1 MLVDCCFF
9 NVINLPVK
17 METYIHEHNI
27 LFSKFLLKFEYFDQ
41 KRCKILALFDIIFGT
56 KYLIN
61 SVMIPTTND
70 AIRLNCLLGDPAL

>member
-1 MLVDCCFF
+1 
-9 NVINLPVK
+9 
-17 METYIHEHNI
+17 METYIQEHNI
-27 LFSKFLLKFEYFDQ
+27 LFKNFWLKFEYFDQ
-41 KRCKILALFDIIFGT
+41 KRWKILALIDIKFGT